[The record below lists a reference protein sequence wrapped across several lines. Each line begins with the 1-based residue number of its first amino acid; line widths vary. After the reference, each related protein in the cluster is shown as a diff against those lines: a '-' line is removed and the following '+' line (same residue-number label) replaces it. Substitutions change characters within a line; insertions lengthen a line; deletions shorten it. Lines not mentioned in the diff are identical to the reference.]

1 MSIDVHSLMSTV
13 NMAKLLKNIQQKSSA
28 NIQARDLVRFI
39 EQSEPCLFN
48 NSEGNLM
55 PVQYENIS
63 LEKIESLLKQE

>member
-55 PVQYENIS
+55 PVKYENIS

>member
-28 NIQARDLVRFI
+28 NIQACDLVRFI

-55 PVQYENIS
+55 PVKYENIS

>member
-1 MSIDVHSLMSTV
+1 MSIDIHSLMSTV
-13 NMAKLLKNIQQKSSA
+13 DMAKLLKNARQKSSN

-55 PVQYENIS
+55 PVKYENIS
-63 LEKIESLLKQE
+63 SEKIESLLEQK